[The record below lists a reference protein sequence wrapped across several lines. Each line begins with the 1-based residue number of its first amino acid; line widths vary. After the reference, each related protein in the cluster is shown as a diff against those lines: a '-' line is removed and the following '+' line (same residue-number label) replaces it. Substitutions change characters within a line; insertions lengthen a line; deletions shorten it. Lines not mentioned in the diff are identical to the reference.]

1 MLKKDSARLFAVG
14 VGEKGTIEEKKMMKE
29 LLDLALIVAS
39 KCYYLLFVFLCRFWL
54 LLFSSTKRHLKYIF
68 FNLLPTFI
76 VFLGIFFKNIF
87 TIFTSLGNPQLV
99 PNASTTSQLD
109 HWTKC
114 FLNWTPSI
122 LVLIFLIILYSKT
135 TPFQD
140 NLTFSFT
147 ISWWL

>member
-109 HWTKC
+109 H
-114 FLNWTPSI
+114 
-122 LVLIFLIILYSKT
+122 
-135 TPFQD
+135 
-140 NLTFSFT
+140 
-147 ISWWL
+147 